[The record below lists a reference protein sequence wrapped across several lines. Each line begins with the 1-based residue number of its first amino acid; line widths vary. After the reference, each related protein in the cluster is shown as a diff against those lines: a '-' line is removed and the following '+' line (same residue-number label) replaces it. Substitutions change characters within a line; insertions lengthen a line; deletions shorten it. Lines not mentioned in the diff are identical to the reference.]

1 VQQLQQLTLAITS
14 HCSSLHEVSSMHLC
28 LTCMCCCDCHSVLL
42 SLLLPQ
48 HIASTTFAETH
59 CILYLHYHNNH
70 CYCYCCLLILPL
82 PTLLLYTMQNHNTIV
97 KSQQNEWVVS
107 GSADSTVRVWTVPV
121 QQYTSNGSV
130 SPPPGRLN
138 AFLGLPR
145 TEPVVLQGHVGGV
158 LALEVLRKRRGK
170 EGAVL
175 VLSGGEDK
183 QV

>member
-1 VQQLQQLTLAITS
+1 
-14 HCSSLHEVSSMHLC
+14 
-28 LTCMCCCDCHSVLL
+28 
-42 SLLLPQ
+42 
-48 HIASTTFAETH
+48 
-59 CILYLHYHNNH
+59 
-70 CYCYCCLLILPL
+70 
-82 PTLLLYTMQNHNTIV
+82 MQNHNKIV
-97 KSQQNEWVVS
+97 KSQQNDWVVS

-138 AFLGLPR
+138 ALLGLPR

-183 QV
+183 QLQLSHHSSDTISRYHYALADLRQNVRLIASCSVDA

>member
-1 VQQLQQLTLAITS
+1 
-14 HCSSLHEVSSMHLC
+14 
-28 LTCMCCCDCHSVLL
+28 
-42 SLLLPQ
+42 
-48 HIASTTFAETH
+48 
-59 CILYLHYHNNH
+59 
-70 CYCYCCLLILPL
+70 
-82 PTLLLYTMQNHNTIV
+82 
-97 KSQQNEWVVS
+97 
-107 GSADSTVRVWTVPV
+107 
-121 QQYTSNGSV
+121 V

-183 QV
+183 QVCLCVLVLCNIKFCTVSSFCSHNNLLRSMLTAYDHLRLRVRSL

>member
-1 VQQLQQLTLAITS
+1 
-14 HCSSLHEVSSMHLC
+14 
-28 LTCMCCCDCHSVLL
+28 
-42 SLLLPQ
+42 
-48 HIASTTFAETH
+48 
-59 CILYLHYHNNH
+59 
-70 CYCYCCLLILPL
+70 
-82 PTLLLYTMQNHNTIV
+82 
-97 KSQQNEWVVS
+97 VS
-107 GSADSTVRVWTVPV
+107 GSADSTVRVWTVPI
-121 QQYTSNGSV
+121 QQYTNGSL

-183 QV
+183 QVCVQYVTLLCTITALTLHRGVQLSGRCMQEHSRSAADYAIIVAKRAWS